1 MSTFRE
7 LNHDLSGPRG
17 GVMNRP
23 ERRSSPG
30 AFGPDPFPR
39 GIGEGGLFMT
49 QWIDGDE
56 LLRARWSN
64 ITGLL
69 LRAIRAR
76 AVQPFDRITLDPVTD
91 DKDPC
96 LFCDHPGVGAENC
109 SHAVAY
115 LAPGQDIE
123 AMAAGRVNLLPPVCR
138 RDCTPEALDQR
149 VRGYAFLRPE
159 VEAFERA
166 QAGGAQPTR
175 QPTAPETHDLE
186 VTVEDL
192 VARGKRLKWHDGRI
206 MLEVKAR
213 WGTPPKK
220 TMERAEIAA
229 AVNGESPPCKK
240 TDASTWYRLEN
251 LYKNTV
257 AAYRRQQTEMS

>member
-1 MSTFRE
+1 MSTFRA
-7 LNHDLSGPRG
+7 LNQDLSGPRRG
-17 GVMNRP
+17 LMNP
-23 ERRSSPG
+23 AERRSSPG
-30 AFGPDPFPR
+30 APGPDSFPR
-39 GIGEGGLFMT
+39 GTGEGGPFMT

-159 VEAFERA
+159 VEAFEQA

-186 VTVEDL
+186 AIVTSRDYGTPKEQ
-192 VARGKRLKWHDGRI
+192 AEARLKDGAD
-206 MLEVKAR
+206 V
-213 WGTPPKK
+213 GTVMFELTRDWKK
-220 TMERAEIAA
+220 LKVYDAA
-229 AVNGESPPCKK
+229 ALAQGYELPVEKCKRK
-240 TDASTWYRLEN
+240 SLTDSYSYHTKRYR
-251 LYKNTV
+251 
-257 AAYRRQQTEMS
+257 S

>member
-30 AFGPDPFPR
+30 APGPDPFPR
-39 GIGEGGLFMT
+39 GTGEGGLFMT

-76 AVQPFDRITLDPVTD
+76 AVQPFDRIVLNPITD

-96 LFCDHPGVGAENC
+96 LFCGHPGEGAENC
-109 SHAVAY
+109 SHAVTH

-123 AMAAGRVNLLPPVCR
+123 AMAQGRLNLLPPVCR

-149 VRGYAFLRPE
+149 VRGYAFLRSE
-159 VEAFERA
+159 VEAFEQA
-166 QAGGAQPTR
+166 QVGGTQPTR
-175 QPTAPETHDLE
+175 QPHEPEAHDLE
-186 VTVEDL
+186 ETAEDL
-192 VARGKRLKWHDGRI
+192 VARGKRLGWHDGRI
-206 MLEVKAR
+206 MLEVMDR
-213 WGTPPKK
+213 LGRPPQKK
-220 TMERAEIAA
+220 MQRAEVAA
-229 AVNGESPPCKK
+229 FVLGESPPCKE
-240 TDASTWYRLEN
+240 TGASKWWELDN